1 MPESDTFDEYLY
13 RASDEK
19 RRSIY
24 GDEVYIIGLIEFTNY
39 CRNNCYYCGMRIFI
53 IRIHFYFVII
63 CSYTQTLTPLLQ
75 EPHRMPAADSVDQVF
90 YCLTKI
96 VNCFHHVLNFFTLL
110 LLILSDLFLIL
121 MIVIRVNI
129 LQVKKT
135 VIK

>member
-39 CRNNCYYCGMRIFI
+39 CRNNCYYCEMRIFI

-63 CSYTQTLTPLLQ
+63 CSSTQTLTPLLQ
-75 EPHRMPAADSVDQVF
+75 EPHRMPVADAVDEV
-90 YCLTKI
+90 
-96 VNCFHHVLNFFTLL
+96 LL
-110 LLILSDLFLIL
+110 LPYKNCEQLLPRSEFLHSASAHIERSVPDSDDS
-121 MIVIRVNI
+121 N
-129 LQVKKT
+129 QS
-135 VIK
+135 